1 MHSIAS
7 ASECIPWL
15 VVLIIE
21 CLAIVILNIITIV
34 VLVKMKRQ
42 LQRRSTYL
50 IIHQAIVDLLVG
62 AVSGPLQIEHYITW
76 FCPLWK
82 YKRETIWSL
91 YLSAAFQLL
100 FPFTSFTNLM
110 AISLER
116 LHAIFCPFRHR
127 FVRKWVYRAII
138 IVIWLIPIVRVAA
151 IIFLWEIGH
160 VESSEKMQ
168 PLGSASECI
177 PWFVVLIIE
186 CLAIVILNIITIVVF
201 VKKKRQLQRRRTYL
215 IIHLAIVDLLAG
227 AVSGPL
233 MIEDVVTLF
242 CPLWKYRRMTLW
254 SYHLFTVFQLLF
266 PFTSFTNLMA
276 ISLERLHATFCPF
289 RHRFVSKWVYRAIII
304 VIWLIPIVRVA
315 AIIFLSEIGYVE
327 VINTYFYLPFYAVYL
342 FVICVSYILVVI
354 KVRCSRHL
362 QFHSRSKR
370 ERKLT
375 GTALIVSLVSLLCFL
390 PAIIYIAC
398 CGLSLNYFQNA
409 RFHLASLVLF
419 YANSLVNPIIYALR
433 MPGFREGSQTF
444 LVSPQQICHFVT
456 LGERRLK
463 STMRKGK

>member
-1 MHSIAS
+1 MQPFSS
-7 ASECIPWL
+7 TLQCIPWL

-62 AVSGPLQIEHYITW
+62 AVSGPLQIEHYIAW

-100 FPFTSFTNLM
+100 FLFTSFTNLM

-116 LHAIFCPFRHR
+116 LHATFCPFRHR

-151 IIFLWEIGH
+151 LIFLL
-160 VESSEKMQ
+160 K
-168 PLGSASECI
+168 
-177 PWFVVLIIE
+177 
-186 CLAIVILNIITIVVF
+186 
-201 VKKKRQLQRRRTYL
+201 
-215 IIHLAIVDLLAG
+215 
-227 AVSGPL
+227 
-233 MIEDVVTLF
+233 
-242 CPLWKYRRMTLW
+242 
-254 SYHLFTVFQLLF
+254 
-266 PFTSFTNLMA
+266 
-276 ISLERLHATFCPF
+276 
-289 RHRFVSKWVYRAIII
+289 
-304 VIWLIPIVRVA
+304 
-315 AIIFLSEIGYVE
+315 IGYFE
-327 VINTYFYLPFYAVYL
+327 VINTYLFLLFYAVSL

-354 KVRCSRHL
+354 KVRCSRHP

-375 GTALIVSLVSLLCFL
+375 GTALIVSLVSLLCCL
-390 PAIIYIAC
+390 PTSIYVAC
-398 CGLSLNYFQNA
+398 LRVSFTCFRN
-409 RFHLASLVLF
+409 FHIDMAVLVLF
-419 YANSLVNPIIYALR
+419 LANSLVNPIIYSLR
-433 MPGFREGSQTF
+433 MLGFREGLLQ
-444 LVSPQQICHFVT
+444 LVYRVPDLFRIAPANLPLFN
-456 LGERRLK
+456 LRRA
-463 STMRKGK
+463 